1 MFHFLI
7 IIVMAKGSA
16 MGLWRGKKGSS
27 VFYKIK
33 NSNSAQKQG
42 IRERVYEVSNPKSSA
57 QASQR
62 MKMAPAQAF
71 FGALS
76 NILNRGAQGTKYGG
90 LTRQEFMS
98 YALKM
103 TDGFPYVQKGEN
115 LVVPGAYRIAKGSLG
130 DIKLDHWDNREGQG
144 TSCVLSFGVG
154 DFSEINS
161 GNPFDNETLTQYI
174 NGGGQEGDQITIV
187 ACVYNG
193 SSFVYGYNSCYARVG
208 VTVPSVYVAGMVIT
222 IDDGI
227 LNMTATNGFEFVGAG
242 VIVSRLGSNNEY
254 MRSNS
259 IFAVNVPKLQNWFA
273 PSAQGRARASY
284 MNTSKTRSTNWPVE
298 PEIPE
303 NQYDSTYQL
312 SGLTG
317 NQASLNGQFAKVRRY
332 IDSDDLAAVYGRR
345 AGSDPSEAYN
355 CVIDEDGNLLE
366 YVAEMEQLP
375 LLISAVTAFNDLPVI
390 PFTLG

>member
-1 MFHFLI
+1 
-7 IIVMAKGSA
+7 MAKGSA

-71 FGALS
+71 FNALAD
-76 NILNRGAQGTKYGG
+76 ILNRGAQGTKYGG

-103 TDGFPYVQKGEN
+103 TTGFPFVQKGESD
-115 LVVPGAYRIAKGSLG
+115 VVPGAYRIAKGNLG
-130 DIKLDHWDNREGQG
+130 EIQLDHWDNGQNA
-144 TSCVLSFGVG
+144 TSVVFSYGVG
-154 DFSEINS
+154 DFSEFAS
-161 GNPFDNETLTQYI
+161 GGTIDNESLTAYV
-174 NGGGQEGDQITIV
+174 NGGGKEGDQVTLI

-193 SSFVYGYNSCYARVG
+193 TSFGYGYGSFFVRLGEQIPN
-208 VTVPSVYVAGMVIT
+208 VTIFGLNVSF
-222 IDDGI
+222 DDGQMAM
-227 LNMTATNGFEFVGAG
+227 NAAQGYKFVGAG

-254 MRSNS
+254 QRSTS
-259 IFAVNVPKLQNWFA
+259 IFAVNVSELQEWFA
-273 PSAQGRARASY
+273 PSVQGRARASY
-284 MNTSKTRSTNWPVE
+284 MSTSKAASSNWPVQ

-303 NQYDSTYQL
+303 NQYDSVFQL

-317 NQASLNGQFAKVRRY
+317 AQASLNGSFAKVRRY
-332 IDSDDLAAVYGRR
+332 LDSDNLAAVYG
-345 AGSDPSEAYN
+345 GQGSSDPSAEYD
-355 CVIDEDGNLLE
+355 CVIDEEGNVLE

-375 LLISAVTAFNDLPVI
+375 LLISAVTAFNGLPVV
-390 PFTLG
+390 PFTMGA

>member
-1 MFHFLI
+1 
-7 IIVMAKGSA
+7 MAKGSA

-71 FGALS
+71 FNALS
-76 NILNRGAQGTKYGG
+76 GILNRGAQGTKYGG

-103 TDGFPYVQKGEN
+103 TTGFPYVQKGDS

-130 DIKLDHWDNREGQG
+130 DIALDHWDNGQQS
-144 TSCVLSFGVG
+144 TYCVLSFGVG
-154 DFSEINS
+154 GFSEIAS
-161 GNPFDNETLTQYI
+161 DQPLDNEAISEYV
-174 NGGGQEGDQITIV
+174 NGGGQEGDQVTIV

-193 SSFVYGYNSCYARVG
+193 ISFLYGYASFFARIG
-208 VTVPSVYVAGMVIT
+208 ETVPHVYVAGMQIKF
-222 IDDGI
+222 DAGQ
-227 LNMTATNGFEFVGAG
+227 LEMTNTNGFEFVGAG
-242 VIVSRLGSNNEY
+242 IIVSRLGANNEY

-259 IFAVNVPKLQNWFA
+259 IFAVNEPKLQNWFA

-284 MNTSKTRSTNWPVE
+284 MNTSKTKSANWPVE

-303 NQYDSTYQL
+303 NQYESTYQL

-317 NQASLNGQFAKVRRY
+317 NKAELNGQFAMVRRY
-332 IDSDDLAAVYGRR
+332 IDSDELAAVYGGKAFSDSEYDSVVGMNGRVLFY
-345 AGSDPSEAYN
+345 GSPDDAPLS
-355 CVIDEDGNLLE
+355 IED
-366 YVAEMEQLP
+366 
-375 LLISAVTAFNDLPVI
+375 VTAFAGLPII
-390 PFTLG
+390 PFTQG

>member
-1 MFHFLI
+1 
-7 IIVMAKGSA
+7 MAKGSA

-71 FGALS
+71 FNALS
-76 NILNRGAQGTKYGG
+76 DILNRGAQGTKYGG

-103 TDGFPYVQKGEN
+103 TTGFPFVKKGEN
-115 LVVPGAYRIAKGSLG
+115 LVVPGAYRIAKGTIG
-130 DIKLDHWDNREGQG
+130 EIKLEHWDNLQDAAQVYFSNSVADL
-144 TSCVLSFGVG
+144 TDMATG
-154 DFSEINS
+154 DTISADS
-161 GNPFDNETLTQYI
+161 LATYV
-174 NGGGQEGDQITIV
+174 NGGGKEGDQITLV

-193 SSFVYGYNSCYARVG
+193 VSFAYNFASFYVRVG
-208 VTVPSVYVAGMVIT
+208 ETIPSIKINNTYDIT
-222 IDDGI
+222 FDGYS
-227 LNMTATNGFEFVGAG
+227 LSMANVQGVVFAGAG
-242 VIVSRLGSNNEY
+242 IIISRLGANNEY
-254 MRSNS
+254 LRSNS
-259 IFAVNVPKLQNWFA
+259 IFAVNELKLPNWFA
-273 PSAQGRARASY
+273 PSALGRARSSY
-284 MNTSKTRSTNWPVE
+284 MSTSKAKSTNWPVE

-303 NQYDSTYQL
+303 NQYESTYQL

-317 NQASLNGQFAKVRRY
+317 NQASLNGSFAKVRRY
-332 IDSDDLAAVYGRR
+332 LDDDSLAAVYGGK
-345 AGSDPSEAYN
+345 ASSDPSDQYD

-366 YVAEMEQLP
+366 YVADMEQLP
-375 LLISAVTAFNDLPVI
+375 LLISAVTAFEGLPII
-390 PFTLG
+390 PFTQG

>member
-1 MFHFLI
+1 
-7 IIVMAKGSA
+7 MAKGSA

-71 FGALS
+71 FNAMS
-76 NILNRGAQGTKYGG
+76 DILNRGAQATKYGG

-103 TDGFPYVQKGEN
+103 TNGFPYVQKGES
-115 LVVPGAYRIAKGSLG
+115 LIVPGAYRISKGSLG
-130 DIKLDHWDNREGQG
+130 DIKLDHWTNTAENS
-144 TSCVLSFGVG
+144 TLTLSYGVG
-154 DFSEINS
+154 GFSEMGS
-161 GNPFDNETLTQYI
+161 GLTMDAETLTTYV
-174 NGGGQEGDQITIV
+174 NGGGQEGDQITLV
-187 ACVYNG
+187 ACVFNG
-193 SSFVYGYNSCYARVG
+193 IAFAYGFASFYARIGEVIPTVGVYGVEVHFEDGTLSWDK
-208 VTVPSVYVAGMVIT
+208 VTGWELAG
-222 IDDGI
+222 G
-227 LNMTATNGFEFVGAG
+227 G
-242 VIVSRLGSNNEY
+242 VIVSRLGANGEY
-254 MRSNS
+254 LRSNS
-259 IFAVNVPKLQNWFA
+259 IFAVNELKLQNWFA

-284 MNTSKTRSTNWPVE
+284 MNTSKAKSADWQVE

-303 NQYDSTYQL
+303 NQYESVFQL

-317 NQASLNGQFAKVRRY
+317 NQASLNGSFAKVRRY
-332 IDSDDLAAVYGRR
+332 LDSDELAAVYGGK
-345 AGSDPSEAYN
+345 ASSDPSAKYD

-366 YVAEMEQLP
+366 YVADMEQLP
-375 LLISAVTAFNDLPVI
+375 LLISAVTAFNGLPVI
-390 PFTLG
+390 PFTQG